1 MDRHATNVARDDK
14 VWCVIVLLSQ
24 ILRIVSLRATRSNPL
39 FIFVSHN
46 VSLGYCVPC
55 AYPRICSNCAIACFH
70 IQGFIASHIS
80 GVAIQGCNM
89 SRVARTLFTGLLRV
103 ARNDKGKTQVTNS
116 EPWVTSKRIWIA
128 SRCSQ

>member
-70 IQGFIASHIS
+70 ILGFIASNAKQSSKYCPRDARHITTLDRH
-80 GVAIQGCNM
+80 ATD
-89 SRVARTLFTGLLRV
+89 VARD
-103 ARNDKGKTQVTNS
+103 DKVGTIFILCYSMVC
-116 EPWVTSKRIWIA
+116 W
-128 SRCSQ
+128 CSIDGSPRH